1 MSLMY
6 GIAAVLALWWL
17 STVFARADV
26 RAVAKAGKMIA
37 GILSLGAAVLL
48 GARGRIDMAL
58 LLGGIGAS
66 LLGWSRMRLPGGGSR
81 MPGISRV
88 RSALIEMELDH
99 GTGAMDGTVLAGQHA
114 GKRLNQLDKSG
125 IISLVEECRATD
137 PDGLRLLEAYLDR
150 RFAGWREHAQSDGD
164 ARTGAG
170 TQAGAMTDQEAYQI
184 LGLEPGAGADDIRRA
199 HRTLMKKLHPD
210 QGGTTYLAARVNEA
224 KEILL
229 SRHR

>member
-17 STVFARADV
+17 SPVFARADV

-81 MPGISRV
+81 TPGVSRV

-99 GTGAMDGTVLAGQHA
+99 GTCAM
-114 GKRLNQLDKSG
+114 
-125 IISLVEECRATD
+125 
-137 PDGLRLLEAYLDR
+137 
-150 RFAGWREHAQSDGD
+150 
-164 ARTGAG
+164 
-170 TQAGAMTDQEAYQI
+170 
-184 LGLEPGAGADDIRRA
+184 
-199 HRTLMKKLHPD
+199 
-210 QGGTTYLAARVNEA
+210 
-224 KEILL
+224 
-229 SRHR
+229 